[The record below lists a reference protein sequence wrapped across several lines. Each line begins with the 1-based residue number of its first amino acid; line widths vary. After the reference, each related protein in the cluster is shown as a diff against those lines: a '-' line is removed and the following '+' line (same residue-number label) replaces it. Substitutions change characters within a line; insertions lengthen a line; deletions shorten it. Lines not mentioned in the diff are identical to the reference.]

1 MAELAKVTHPNIM
14 GYYGYKKDESGLYFF
29 VEFCS
34 GGSLKQLI
42 GKKMSELKVI
52 TLVRQLLDAMS
63 YINKLS
69 NDYLTQT
76 NFIVISSPII
86 SSLTKTKNSRSL
98 TLDSLVMWKYRWQKV
113 HALPYMLPLKFLSC
127 NSMIKNVMS
136 GVQAWY
142 YMRCS
147 WVRRCLLTLRLN
159 LSYFKRLK
167 SLKVPTNAL
176 TIPKNSILHGKK

>member
-1 MAELAKVTHPNIM
+1 MQGMEKVNDDFYIDRSKSLGKGNYGVVYKGYHLSENRIIAVKFMEKKMLEKIPEHEREITVMAELAKVTHPNIM

-69 NDYLTQT
+69 KPSLMQT
-76 NFIVISSPII
+76 SSIATSSPTT
-86 SSLTKTKNSRSL
+86 SSSTRTRNLRSL
-98 TLDSLVMWKYRWQKV
+98 TSDWLGTWRSR
-113 HALPYMLPLKFLSC
+113 
-127 NSMIKNVMS
+127 
-136 GVQAWY
+136 
-142 YMRCS
+142 
-147 WVRRCLLTLRLN
+147 
-159 LSYFKRLK
+159 
-167 SLKVPTNAL
+167 
-176 TIPKNSILHGKK
+176 

>member
-69 NDYLTQT
+69 KFSSMQT
-76 NFIVISSPII
+76 SSIAISSPITFFW
-86 SSLTKTKNSRSL
+86 TKMKNS
-98 TLDSLVMWKYRWQKV
+98 
-113 HALPYMLPLKFLSC
+113 
-127 NSMIKNVMS
+127 
-136 GVQAWY
+136 
-142 YMRCS
+142 
-147 WVRRCLLTLRLN
+147 
-159 LSYFKRLK
+159 K
-167 SLKVPTNAL
+167 SQTSV
-176 TIPKNSILHGKK
+176 